1 MKESDGTILSADD
14 SEFLG
19 ELSEY
24 LEVLGN
30 STRLRIIRFLEKE
43 AMDARTLSRRTG
55 ISYENTKKHLE
66 KLLGAGLVT
75 RVPGLGRETSRGI
88 HPAWN
93 YLPVP
98 GILERIQRDLGVI
111 ASVQDKR
118 GQDALQQRI
127 ESVRREVGKALGTAG
142 WMLLVIGGEWDGKT
156 ICLLSLR
163 TELGRGR
170 EEGISGEGGI
180 TRIAFPPSYRSVT
193 RLEKPHAIIR
203 TGRGECTIED
213 AGSRGGTFI
222 NDQKI
227 IPHDQVPLKDGD
239 RIMLSRGDFPVTLL
253 ALKSDTVGE
262 RPHE

>member
-1 MKESDGTILSADD
+1 VKRSDGTILSADD
-14 SEFLG
+14 SEFIG

-30 STRLRIIRFLEKE
+30 STRLRILRLLEKE
-43 AMDARTLSRRTG
+43 AMDARTLSGRTG

-98 GILERIQRDLGVI
+98 GILQRIQEDLGVL
-111 ASVQDKR
+111 ASVQGNRAPDS
-118 GQDALQQRI
+118 LQQRI
-127 ESVRREVGKALGTAG
+127 EGVRRQVEKALGTER

-156 ICLLSLR
+156 IPLPGPG

-170 EEGISGEGGI
+170 EGGISGEGGI

-193 RLEKPHAIIR
+193 RLEKPHAIVR
-203 TGRGECTIED
+203 TEGGGCTIED

-222 NDQKI
+222 NGRKI
-227 IPHDQVPLKDGD
+227 IPNVRTPLKDGD
-239 RIMLSRGDFPVTLL
+239 RIMLSQGDFPVTLL
-253 ALKSDTVGE
+253 VLESDTEGE

>member
-19 ELSEY
+19 ELSDY

-30 STRLRIIRFLEKE
+30 RTRLRIIRLLEKE
-43 AMDARTLSRRTG
+43 SMDARTLSRRTG

-75 RVPGLGRETSRGI
+75 RVPGVGRETSKGI

-98 GILERIQRDLGVI
+98 GILERIQRDLGI
-111 ASVQDKR
+111 LASVQDKR
-118 GQDALQQRI
+118 GPETLKQRI
-127 ESVRREVGKALGTAG
+127 EDVRRQVGKALGTAG

-156 ICLLSLR
+156 IPLSSPR

-193 RLEKPHAIIR
+193 RLEKPHAVIR
-203 TGRGECTIED
+203 TGGGKSTIED
-213 AGSRGGTFI
+213 TGSRGGTFI

-227 IPHDQVPLKDGD
+227 IPHVQTPLKDGD
-239 RIMLSRGDFPVTLL
+239 RIMLSRGDFPVTILV
-253 ALKSDTVGE
+253 LKSDTEGE
-262 RPHE
+262 CPYE

>member
-19 ELSEY
+19 ELSED

-30 STRLRIIRFLEKE
+30 STRLRIIRLLEKE
-43 AMDARTLSRRTG
+43 AMDARTLSKRTG

-75 RVPGLGRETSRGI
+75 RVPGLGRETSKGI

-98 GILERIQRDLGVI
+98 GILARIQRDLGI
-111 ASVQDKR
+111 LASVQGKNGPDT
-118 GQDALQQRI
+118 LTQRI
-127 ESVRREVGKALGTAG
+127 EGIRRQVGKALGMAG
-142 WMLLVIGGEWDGKT
+142 WMLLVTGGEWDGK
-156 ICLLSLR
+156 IIPLSSPR

-170 EEGISGEGGI
+170 EGGISGEGGI

-193 RLEKPHAIIR
+193 RLEKPHAVIR
-203 TGRGECTIED
+203 TGGGECTIED
-213 AGSRGGTFI
+213 TGSRGGTFV
-222 NDQKI
+222 NDQKT
-227 IPHDQVPLKDGD
+227 IPHVQTPLKDGD
-239 RIMLSRGDFPVTLL
+239 RIKLSRGDFPVTILV
-253 ALKSDTVGE
+253 LKSDTMGE
-262 RPHE
+262 SPHE